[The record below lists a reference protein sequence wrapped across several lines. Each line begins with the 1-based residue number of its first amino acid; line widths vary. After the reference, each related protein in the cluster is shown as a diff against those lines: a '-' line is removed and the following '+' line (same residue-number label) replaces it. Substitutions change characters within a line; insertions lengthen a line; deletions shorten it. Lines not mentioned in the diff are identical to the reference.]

1 MPHDPEIIAA
11 QKEGFSTA
19 IILPALASTLRQAQR
34 EASPALHVLAAY
46 ARDLPAKHRF
56 PLLSAEEDAAAA
68 RVAAVLTEQGISGPA
83 FFLVVRLLV
92 AAFGPAGG
100 MLGQIAITAN
110 TMANPENHQSFN
122 PGRSVVRRMGNW
134 YFSLP
139 QPTRRRFAAFIGRIA
154 RSCGY
159 GYAHALPPGP
169 GSAGILVSVAAR
181 PGTRKGWCA
190 MIDREPTSPQSWD
203 HAKGRR

>member
-1 MPHDPEIIAA
+1 MPLSPEIIAA
-11 QKEGFSTA
+11 RKEGFSTA

-46 ARDLPAKHRF
+46 ARDWPASQPF

-83 FFLVVRLLV
+83 FFLVVRLLI
-92 AAFGPAGG
+92 AAFGPVGG

-110 TMANPENHQSFN
+110 TMVNPENHQSFN
-122 PGRSVVRRMGNW
+122 PGRSVVRRTGNW

-159 GYAHALPPGP
+159 GNTHALPPGV
-169 GSAGILVSVAAR
+169 GGAGTIMSVAVR
-181 PGTRKGWCA
+181 PGTRAGLRFQLQVQRL
-190 MIDREPTSPQSWD
+190 I
-203 HAKGRR
+203 